1 MPKKFIKNL
10 ECINNNKLSLQQQ
23 SSGTSQQSTSSWQS
37 LSSSTSV
44 RGDRVSWSSRGG
56 VLWSFSRGNWSS
68 SRSTVL
74 WGFSGQWAPG
84 GVLSDNVIDGDGSG
98 GNQSWGDSFRTDVV
112 FTRSDGDQS
121 GRFLAD
127 SSSGNVSSGRSDSGD
142 SGDRSDSRKL
152 HY

>member
-1 MPKKFIKNL
+1 M
-10 ECINNNKLSLQQQ
+10 
-23 SSGTSQQSTSSWQS
+23 
-37 LSSSTSV
+37 
-44 RGDRVSWSSRGG
+44 
-56 VLWSFSRGNWSS
+56 
-68 SRSTVL
+68 
-74 WGFSGQWAPG
+74 
-84 GVLSDNVIDGDGSG
+84 SDNVIDGDGSG
-98 GNQSWGDSFRTDVV
+98 GNQSWGDSFRTDMV